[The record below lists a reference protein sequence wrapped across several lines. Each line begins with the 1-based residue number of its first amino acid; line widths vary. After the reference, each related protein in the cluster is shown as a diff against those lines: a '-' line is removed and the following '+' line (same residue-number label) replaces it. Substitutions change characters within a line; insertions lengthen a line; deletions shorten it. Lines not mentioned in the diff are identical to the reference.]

1 MIINVI
7 LEESEPETPPVKEN
21 TGCSVNRMFTYENAR
36 RNLGNSSCWDLV
48 L

>member
-21 TGCSVNRMFTYENAR
+21 TGCSVNRECSLTKMLEGIWEIAPA
-36 RNLGNSSCWDLV
+36 GI
-48 L
+48 